1 MSWTDV
7 TNNGNTDKIPYT
19 KFDKGGTKIR
29 ILDNEPYSFWN
40 HWLSQQKTSVTCIGK
55 DCPICKIIKQ
65 QKDNN
70 LPKTFSSSR
79 RHALRIWNYK
89 TEQME
94 ILIQGQRFFTD
105 LLVLHKEIGDVTT
118 YDIKVIRNGDGTETT
133 YNLLPQQVEPFDAE
147 GKNIIEMDVADQL
160 QPPTYEEMVMLING
174 KTWEEINASKKES
187 EDDED
192 VPFDDG
198 VANAS

>member
-1 MSWTDV
+1 
-7 TNNGNTDKIPYT
+7 
-19 KFDKGGTKIR
+19 
-29 ILDNEPYSFWN
+29 
-40 HWLSQQKTSVTCIGK
+40 
-55 DCPICKIIKQ
+55 
-65 QKDNN
+65 
-70 LPKTFSSSR
+70 
-79 RHALRIWNYK
+79 
-89 TEQME
+89 ME

-174 KTWEEINASKKES
+174 KTWEEINASKNES

-192 VPFDDG
+192 IPFDDG
-198 VANAS
+198 VENAS